1 LCRPYIGGGTTRLP
15 STSSAKCIGSAQHAT
30 DLGAPSIPLGRRAM
44 PIRLLQQATDPFMPD
59 YFPGRQ
65 WVYYERG
72 SAKIVSSKTLARCDE
87 TPVYLIFVETGDI
100 LTALTLPIR
109 LLQQATDPF
118 MPDYFAGRQWVFYGR
133 GSAKSVS
140 PKTLPCC
147 DKSPVYPIFRDNRR
161 HSYRF
166 DPASSSS
173 AASHRCFHAQFLSG
187 PAVGILWKR
196 IR

>member
-1 LCRPYIGGGTTRLP
+1 
-15 STSSAKCIGSAQHAT
+15 
-30 DLGAPSIPLGRRAM
+30 M

-109 LLQQATDPF
+109 VL
-118 MPDYFAGRQWVFYGR
+118 
-133 GSAKSVS
+133 
-140 PKTLPCC
+140 
-147 DKSPVYPIFRDNRR
+147 
-161 HSYRF
+161 
-166 DPASSSS
+166 
-173 AASHRCFHAQFLSG
+173 
-187 PAVGILWKR
+187 
-196 IR
+196 